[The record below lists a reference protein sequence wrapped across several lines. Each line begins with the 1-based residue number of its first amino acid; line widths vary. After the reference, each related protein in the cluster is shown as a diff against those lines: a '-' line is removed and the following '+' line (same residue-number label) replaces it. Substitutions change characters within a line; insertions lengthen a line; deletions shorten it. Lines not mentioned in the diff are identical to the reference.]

1 MLKNIP
7 KRQNLTIIGTM
18 MKNEELGDTTELNN
32 LASFIAIKMY
42 HRFKDMQEGEAQIDF
57 VCKRAKEM
65 YKENLAHQVNI
76 IEESVL
82 L

>member
-7 KRQNLTIIGTM
+7 KRQKVSLISTM
-18 MKNEELGDTTELNN
+18 MQNEELGDTKELNN

-42 HRFKDMQEGEAQIDF
+42 HRFKDMQEGEEQIDWI
-57 VCKRAKEM
+57 CKRAKEM
-65 YKENLAHQVNI
+65 YKENLAHQVSI